1 MGESTGKKA
10 TSPFTVMIIAHIA
23 AMLLYI
29 PMTGGGY
36 RDNLLYSVL
45 CAAVTVYEINICR
58 KDDRHEIFW
67 LVYLVVIILGI
78 ICFHKVNSDPKYIAA
93 GWEYI
98 VLFLGSP
105 VYMGFSIIKYI
116 VRVYWIIETA
126 AALLAGY
133 LLFITIKRML
143 HKKSVKS
150 AQDSPETKEQDQ
162 KTSE

>member
-1 MGESTGKKA
+1 
-10 TSPFTVMIIAHIA
+10 MIIAHIA

-98 VLFLGSP
+98 V
-105 VYMGFSIIKYI
+105 
-116 VRVYWIIETA
+116 RVYWIIETA

-133 LLFITIKRML
+133 LLFITIKRLL
-143 HKKSVKS
+143 HKKSVNS
-150 AQDSPETKEQDQ
+150 AQDSPETNEQDQ